1 MDLILTKNK
10 KTHNS
15 LSFGG
20 IYLIAIACVGSSA
33 YLAFLCIETK
43 KHDLFIIESVSLE
56 GSESSVTFKGLQEPL
71 HILYRNILH
80 FQANTSVYFVFS
92 CCVVID
98 FSFLANYSPTSSSV
112 RKNNKLIFQNS
123 ARKKQTCCNQRL
135 HSSQFPLPVLLF
147 SSSSLSLLSSD

>member
-71 HILYRNILH
+71 HILYRYILH
-80 FQANTSVYFVFS
+80 F
-92 CCVVID
+92 
-98 FSFLANYSPTSSSV
+98 
-112 RKNNKLIFQNS
+112 
-123 ARKKQTCCNQRL
+123 
-135 HSSQFPLPVLLF
+135 
-147 SSSSLSLLSSD
+147 

>member
-1 MDLILTKNK
+1 MFPVWSSSRNHINGFNINQNK

-80 FQANTSVYFVFS
+80 F
-92 CCVVID
+92 
-98 FSFLANYSPTSSSV
+98 
-112 RKNNKLIFQNS
+112 
-123 ARKKQTCCNQRL
+123 
-135 HSSQFPLPVLLF
+135 
-147 SSSSLSLLSSD
+147 